1 MCRNHAEIILRSW
14 GWLQARCGGDAHGGW
29 RGAQAGGQDAAA
41 PCGRLCCAV
50 PAPPARPSRGGAE
63 PPCLPVACLRVFW
76 QVTPVSLVFLPL
88 FPLPSCQRSSELF
101 SKPPPA
107 AGWFGVKLAWFWHSC
122 CTSTGA
128 GCSPA
133 LFGCTLRSLLLPLCT
148 HRVLQKALQFAGHL
162 VGN

>member
-14 GWLQARCGGDAHGGW
+14 GWLRARCGGDAHGGW

-50 PAPPARPSRGGAE
+50 PCLLLLPAPAVVVQS
-63 PPCLPVACLRVFW
+63 LPVCQLLAFGSFGKL
-76 QVTPVSLVFLPL
+76 SLVFLPL
-88 FPLPSCQRSSELF
+88 PPLPSCWRSSELF

-107 AGWFGVKLAWFWHSC
+107 AGWFGVKLAWFWC
-122 CTSTGA
+122 CTSTEA

-133 LFGCTLRSLLLPLCT
+133 HFGCTSRSLLLPLCA